1 MRQKP
6 FIRLQKGWNSAMKV
20 ERDALPVMN
29 CALERPH
36 SLQQIWEQIILR
48 LH

>member
-29 CALERPH
+29 CALERRH
-36 SLQQIWEQIILR
+36 SLPQIWVQIILR
-48 LH
+48 LR